1 MQKAKNFIAG
11 LTIVAF
17 SLTLLLP
24 IYVFAQQEEIKIP
37 VLVYHYFYKDKE
49 EAVKCNH
56 STVTSIGN
64 FEAQMDYLYRKNFKT
79 LTMEEL
85 YRFLKGEYTP
95 PKNSVVI
102 TMDDGYKNNVTLA
115 YPILKRYRFKACVF
129 VIGKTLVDKS
139 NKPDEFEYLNVE
151 DMVRYSDV
159 FEFGSHTYDM
169 HKIINGRPALL
180 QYSLLDILFDFING
194 QMVVQ
199 SPYFAYPFGGY
210 NEEVI
215 EILKSFNYKLA
226 FTTKKGYVTSN
237 SNPYELPRFTISDK
251 TSFQQFVRIVEGR
264 YFENYSEKKQKN
276 YSKDQSSVSVNV
288 NRRKSIPIL
297 RRS

>member
-1 MQKAKNFIAG
+1 MQKAKYFIAV
-11 LTIVAF
+11 LTIVAI
-17 SLTLLLP
+17 SLLLSP
-24 IYVFAQQEEIKIP
+24 IYVPAQREEIKIP
-37 VLVYHYFYKDKE
+37 VLVYHYFYKEKE
-49 EAVKCNH
+49 EATKCNY
-56 STVTSIGN
+56 STVTSIKN
-64 FEAQMDYLYRKNFKT
+64 FEAQMDYLYRKKFKT
-79 LTMEEL
+79 LTMDEL

-102 TMDDGYKNNVTLA
+102 IMDDGYKNNVTLA
-115 YPILKRYRFKACVF
+115 YPILKRYGFKACIF

-139 NKPDEFEYLNVE
+139 NKSDEFEYLNLE
-151 DMVRYSDV
+151 DTVRYTDV

-169 HKIINGRPALL
+169 HKIINGKPALL
-180 QYSLLDILFDFING
+180 QYSMLDILFDFING

-210 NEEVI
+210 NEVII

-237 SNPYELPRFTISDK
+237 SSPYELPRFTISDK
-251 TSFQQFVRIVEGR
+251 ISFQQFVRIVEGK

-276 YSKDQSSVSVNV
+276 NYNKNRPSVGVNV

-297 RRS
+297 RRG